1 MTYSKEDFECLEV
14 STLRQMLK
22 QHFRKLN
29 QDITKL
35 TSSSQLPSLSAS
47 ISSSSPS
54 PEASAPIIT
63 MVPPAE
69 ASSSSPSASSSSASV
84 PPVQQQWTSEF
95 DLDRV
100 IDDFVF
106 MCFLV
111 GNDFLPCVPHLD
123 IADGEMMMMMMMMIN
138 NCDDDYNDDDE

>member
-1 MTYSKEDFECLEV
+1 MYVDSMTYSKEDFECLEV

-35 TSSSQLPSLSAS
+35 TSSSQLPPLSTS
-47 ISSSSPS
+47 ILTSSPSTSSSSSTS
-54 PEASAPIIT
+54 PEASVPIIS

-69 ASSSSPSASSSSASV
+69 ASSPSSSSSSQSS
-84 PPVQQQWTSEF
+84 PPVLQQQWTSEF

-123 IADGEMMMMMMMMIN
+123 IADGEDDE
-138 NCDDDYNDDDE
+138 DDDK